1 MRFEFLGSFAG
12 VLAQATLLT
21 IGLSAAALVGGGL
34 IGALI
39 ALARLLGGKPT
50 ERLLTLPIDLVRGTP
65 LLVQLMI
72 WYLVPGVLRWEISP
86 FEAAALG
93 LSVNAGAFIS
103 EILRGGIAAVP
114 RGQREAALALGLS
127 RTYSVFG
134 IELPQAL
141 PAIVPALIGFY
152 IGLIKDTSLAYIVGL
167 HELTRQAKL
176 IADFTFRP
184 LEIYLV
190 IAVLYFAL
198 CFPLSRLV
206 PLIERRLRRSGAV
219 QARLPSLDQGRPVAA
234 P

>member
-1 MRFEFLGSFAG
+1 VRWDFLGSFVG
-12 VLAQATLLT
+12 VLVQAAFLT
-21 IGLSAAALVGGGL
+21 IALSLVALIGGGL

-39 ALARLLGGKPT
+39 ALTRLLGGRPAD
-50 ERLLTLPIDLVRGTP
+50 RVLTAPIDLIRGTP

-72 WYLVPGVLRWEISP
+72 WYLVPGALGWEISP
-86 FEAAALG
+86 FVAATVG

-127 RTYSVFG
+127 KTYAIFG

-141 PAIVPALIGFY
+141 PAVVPAIIGFY

-190 IAVLYFAL
+190 IAVIYFIL

-206 PLIERRLRRSGAV
+206 PLIEQRLRRTGAV
-219 QARLPSLDQGRPVAA
+219 QARLRV
-234 P
+234 